1 MSIGEKVLLA
11 FNRGVVSK
19 RGLARLDLERMA
31 MSAAQQTNWMPRVLG
46 SMMLRPGLRYI
57 DLMFSEDNSGETGN
71 LTRQMPFVFGVDDTT
86 MIEFGSQRGIGLDQ
100 RGKLRFRENDILL
113 LRPTVATTIPDGD
126 FQATFT
132 FSAWN
137 DDSDLG
143 AVAQVGG
150 FGTPPVSTCRL
161 TGTGDAFAK
170 VIQEISVAGPDEQL
184 EHSIDLT
191 VITEFVR
198 LRIGTTVNGDDL
210 VRETNLGQGR
220 HNIAFIPNGSS
231 FWIELANSENY
242 TAVCDDCEIFQSVQ
256 QIVQFET
263 GWNEEDDIAA
273 VRWAQSGDVIYV
285 ISRNLNMQKIERRG
299 YIAPD
304 GSIVRNSWSLVAYG
318 PEDGP
323 FQTLS
328 TDGST
333 ITVSAIEGDIQVS
346 SSADIFDA
354 SMAPDDHR
362 AGVLIRVAS
371 QGQVVTEAVNAADE
385 FSPTIRVTGNGEA
398 RRFGIIIENMP
409 PGIGTITVQFSI
421 GSDSGPFNDLTPQY
435 TANTNTTFLDEQ
447 DGQII
452 FYRIGVKAGDF
463 TAGPINCT
471 LSYTGG
477 SRTGLARM
485 TRFTNSKLIDAY
497 VLEPFG
503 SLLASKDWELGEWS
517 GFDGF
522 PSTVDIHENRLWFA
536 GNDRI
541 YGSVSDNYESFDD
554 ETEGDSGPINRNI
567 GSGPIRIIN
576 WLKSFGRLLLGT
588 SENAAD
594 IDAARMDGNHPLGV
608 RSSSFDEALTPT
620 NFNIKTIA
628 SKGVFV
634 DRTLQR
640 LYELSYDS
648 AGADYLSVDL
658 SIFAPDYNDAG
669 IRQIA
674 VQMKP
679 DVRVHCVRTDGSVGV
694 LIYDRLEN
702 VICWCEVELGLDPE
716 NAQVGNG
723 IWGVDDVAI
732 LPGTVEDQVYYTVSR
747 TIPSAPNEQDHSKHL
762 VKWALESEAVGGNNN
777 YLADFWGQYTGVP
790 VSTVNVYTDATPPL
804 RFDDGHLDNADVSI
818 WADGADKGLA
828 RVDSSG
834 DVDLSLLTGAPFSNV
849 IWGLP
854 YTARFKS
861 AKLGAL
867 DGIGML
873 ERKKVNKIGFIAQD
887 LHYQGLQYGP
897 DFDNLSDLPLVEQ
910 GQDTPV
916 DTIWE
921 DYHEDNFPFGGEWIP
936 DSRICLQAATP
947 RPATLLAAIAE
958 FESVEKR
965 SNTKRRAPR

>member
-19 RGLARLDLERMA
+19 RGLARLDLERMS

-57 DLMFSEDNSGETGN
+57 DLMYSEDNSGETGN

-86 MIEFGSQRGIGLDQ
+86 LIEFGSQRGIGLDQ
-100 RGKLRFRENDILL
+100 RGKLRFRVNDVLL

-126 FQATFT
+126 FTSTFT

-143 AVAQVGG
+143 ATAAIGSAA
-150 FGTPPVSTCRL
+150 TPNFTCNL

-170 VIQEISVAGPDEQL
+170 ITQEISVAGPDEQL
-184 EHSIDLT
+184 EHSIDLH

-242 TAVCDDCEIFQSVQ
+242 TAVCDDCEIFQSIQ

-263 GWNEEDDIAA
+263 GWNEEDEIAA

-333 ITVSAIEGDIQVS
+333 ITVSAIEGDIQIS

-354 SMAPDDHR
+354 AMGPDEHR

-435 TANTNTTFLDEQ
+435 TSNTNTTFLDEQ

-477 SRTGLARM
+477 SRTGIARM
-485 TRFTNSKLIDAY
+485 TGFTNSKLINAY
-497 VLEPFG
+497 VIEPFG

-567 GSGPIRIIN
+567 GSGPIRVIN

-594 IDAARMDGNHPLGV
+594 VDAARMDGNHPLGV

-658 SIFAPDYNDAG
+658 SIFAPDYNVAG

-679 DVRVHCVRTDGSVGV
+679 DVRVHCVRNDGSVGV
-694 LIYDRLEN
+694 LVYDRLEN
-702 VICWCEVELGLDPE
+702 VICWCEVLLGLDTE

-747 TIPSAPNEQDHSKHL
+747 TIPSAPLEQDYSKHL
-762 VKWALESEAVGGNNN
+762 VKWALESDAVGGNNN

-790 VSTVNVYTDATPPL
+790 VNTVNVYTDATPPL
-804 RFDDGHLDNADVSI
+804 SLAVSAGGHLDNADVSI

-834 DVDLSLLTGAPFSNV
+834 DIDLSLLTGAPFSNV

-854 YTARFKS
+854 YQARFKS

-867 DGIGML
+867 DGIGLL
-873 ERKKVNKIGFIAQD
+873 ERKKVNKIGFIASD

-910 GQDTPV
+910 GQDKPD

-921 DYHEDNFPFGGEWIP
+921 D
-936 DSRICLQAATP
+936 
-947 RPATLLAAIAE
+947 
-958 FESVEKR
+958 
-965 SNTKRRAPR
+965 